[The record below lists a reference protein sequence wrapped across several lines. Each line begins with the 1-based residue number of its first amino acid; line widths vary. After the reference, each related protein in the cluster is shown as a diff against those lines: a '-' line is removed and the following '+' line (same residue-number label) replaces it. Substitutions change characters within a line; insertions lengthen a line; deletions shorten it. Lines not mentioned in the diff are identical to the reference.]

1 MAETRTAPAGSDTAA
16 PRAQAVRWFGRRQ
29 LLRLLGKSSRTMA
42 WLVAERDGAE
52 QLLVLPRQQPSY
64 HAETQAW
71 LGEVRQAARLEHPRL
86 SPVLD
91 LGVQD
96 GWPYVLHDLEGA
108 SPLSERLGSVGG
120 AGIEVAQ
127 LAIPLL
133 HGLAFAHEGG
143 VAHHDIQPHL
153 ILVDG
158 EGRARLAGLAVG
170 CLAAAA
176 QARELDPDASG
187 ERPGSLPPLD
197 PRALRRTRAA
207 AERDVLAFG
216 LVVHRM
222 LAGTAALE
230 EADVSAAIARM
241 PPQGREIVRLP
252 WTGVQ
257 TIAEP
262 LRTIVN
268 RATDRQERQRYR
280 SARTLARAL
289 EGWLA
294 TETSSAGGP
303 LALLGDRLR
312 HAGVLPAAPGSA
324 ERAVRL
330 VSMDRERTNDLAEVV
345 LEDLALAF
353 EMLRLVNAAVGRSAL
368 ASGGAVMTVRRAIAM
383 LGMDSVRNA
392 AHALRT
398 WPGPLNEDAAAEL
411 ARLIERSKR
420 AARLALQIRPPGYD
434 AEVCYLVTLLQ
445 NLGRLIVQYH
455 FADDAAQIRRLMAP
469 APAARAGEAEEPGMG
484 EAAASFA
491 VLGVD
496 VEALGQAVAKQWG
509 LDDAVL
515 TMIRRLPA
523 DAPVRTPEGDTAM
536 LRLVASCAHEAI
548 DATQLPAAKQGTAL
562 QRVLQR
568 YGRVLELDVR
578 GLSEALRRSTAGGS
592 WAALT
597 HADEERDAGG
607 DRGRAARTTF
617 GELNPAGR
625 G

>member
-1 MAETRTAPAGSDTAA
+1 MSITMAESRTAPARTEPPEA

-29 LLRLLGKSSRTMA
+29 LLRLIGKSARTMA
-42 WLVAERDGAE
+42 WRVAERSGEE
-52 QLLVLPRQQPSY
+52 QLLVLPRHQPTN
-64 HAETQAW
+64 AGEVQAW
-71 LGEVRQAARLEHPRL
+71 VDQARQAARLEHPQLARAIE
-86 SPVLD
+86 V
-91 LGVQD
+91 GVQD
-96 GWPYVLHDLEGA
+96 GWPFVVYALDDATTLA
-108 SPLSERLGSVGG
+108 DRLGRDGW
-120 AGIEVAQ
+120 AGVEAAT

-143 VAHHDIQPHL
+143 VAHHDIQPYL
-153 ILVDG
+153 ILLDG
-158 EGRARLAGLAVG
+158 EGRPRLAGLAVA
-170 CLAAAA
+170 CIVAAAE
-176 QARELDPDASG
+176 AREQEPDGGS
-187 ERPGSLPPLD
+187 ERPGSLAPLD

-216 LVVHRM
+216 IVWHRL
-222 LAGTAALE
+222 LAGAAALD
-230 EADVSAAIARM
+230 EADVGAVIARM
-241 PPQGREIVRLP
+241 PPLGREVLRLP
-252 WTGVQ
+252 WSGTQ
-257 TIAEP
+257 NIAEP

-294 TETSSAGGP
+294 TETNAASGP

-330 VSMDRERTNDLAEVV
+330 IAMDRERTNELAEVV

-353 EMLRLVNAAVGRSAL
+353 EMLRLVNAAIGRSAL

-383 LGMDSVRNA
+383 LGMDAMRNA

-398 WPGPLNEDAAAEL
+398 WPGPLDEPAAAEL
-411 ARLIERSKR
+411 ARLFERSKR
-420 AARLALQIRPPGYD
+420 AARLALQLRPAGYD

-469 APAARAGEAEEPGMG
+469 APPARAGEAEEPGMP

-496 VEALGQAVAKQWG
+496 CEALGQAVARQWG

-515 TMIRRLPA
+515 SMIRRLPLE
-523 DAPVRTPEGDTAM
+523 APVRTPEGDAAM

-548 DATQLPAAKQGTAL
+548 DATLLPAPKVGSAL

-568 YGRVLELDVR
+568 YGRALDLDTR
-578 GLSEALRRSTAGGS
+578 SLQEALRRSAAAAS
-592 WAALT
+592 WAAMT
-597 HADEERDAGG
+597 RDDEAETERAG
-607 DRGRAARTTF
+607 RTSF
-617 GELNPAGR
+617 GELGASTR
-625 G
+625 F